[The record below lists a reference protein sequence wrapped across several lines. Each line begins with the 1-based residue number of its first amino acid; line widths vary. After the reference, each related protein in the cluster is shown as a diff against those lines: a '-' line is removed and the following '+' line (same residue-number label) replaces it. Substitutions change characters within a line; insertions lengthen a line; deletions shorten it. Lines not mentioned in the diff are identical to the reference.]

1 MVDALKATEKK
12 LSKKKLSEGFQ
23 FTANAEHIFGQRSVA
38 KDMRKVMQKG
48 NPTEEGYLSN
58 VLCQ

>member
-23 FTANAEHIFGQRSVA
+23 FTANEEQLFGQRSVA
-38 KDMRKVMQKG
+38 KDMRKSCKKEMQKK
-48 NPTEEGYLSN
+48 SAI
-58 VLCQ
+58 